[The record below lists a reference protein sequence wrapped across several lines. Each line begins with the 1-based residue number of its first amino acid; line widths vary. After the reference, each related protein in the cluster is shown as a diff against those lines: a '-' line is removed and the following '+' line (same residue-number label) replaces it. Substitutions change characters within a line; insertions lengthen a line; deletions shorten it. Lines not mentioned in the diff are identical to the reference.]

1 MGLGLLLRGVRV
13 QRVLSLNQGF
23 SASKRPPWGVLG
35 LKSSRGFAGVS
46 FGLEARESWLG
57 GFWRVV

>member
-1 MGLGLLLRGVRV
+1 MVLGLLLRGIRV
-13 QRVLSLNQGF
+13 QRVLSFNHRF
-23 SASKRPPWGVLG
+23 SASKKPPRGVPG
-35 LKSSRGFAGVS
+35 LKSSSGFAGVD